1 MLTPEQKEHAIEL
14 IEMGDK
20 LEAVRYFQETLKVNA
35 DEALLLAEKLQQE
48 IDAET
53 EARFKSLEQMMPT
66 PGKGLNVGRL
76 VGGIFMGVGGIMLTI
91 VAFVLYSNY
100 NFSQRAE
107 TIKAKL
113 IEYQSYESRNDN
125 GSYTTMYTPVFK
137 YEYKGQSYT
146 HVSTTSSSSREFQI
160 DEMVNVL
167 VDPENPHEILVDSFM
182 DKWFLPLLL
191 GIMGIVFGGL
201 GFIVFRALG
210 KN

>member
-1 MLTPEQKEHAIEL
+1 MMLTPEQKEHATEL

-20 LEAVRYFQETLKVNA
+20 LEAVRYFQETLNVNA
-35 DEALLLAEKLQQE
+35 DQALLLAEKLQEE
-48 IDAET
+48 IDGET
-53 EARFKSLEQMMPT
+53 AARFKELEQSMST
-66 PGKGLNVGRL
+66 AGKGLNVGRL

-113 IEYQSYESRNDN
+113 IDYQSYESRNDN
-125 GSYTTMYTPVFK
+125 GSSTTMYTPVFQ

-146 HVSTTSSSSREFQI
+146 HISTTSSSSREFQI
-160 DEMVNVL
+160 DQMVNVL

-182 DKWFLPLLL
+182 GKWFLPLLL
-191 GIMGIVFGGL
+191 GIMGMVFGGL
-201 GFIVFRALG
+201 GFIVYRALG
-210 KN
+210 K